1 MFLKEKFQF
10 KMFIKGDQIYLRAL
24 EPEDLSFLYEIEND
38 QTLWNVSNTLTPYS
52 NWVLKN
58 YLQNSH
64 QDIYEAKQL
73 RLAIVNNATNVLI
86 GLIDLF
92 DFDPRNNR
100 AGLGIVIQKHNNRN
114 QGIGSE
120 AVSLMI
126 DYAFKVLNL
135 HQIYVNVAVSNTAS
149 IKLFSKFGFRLIGIK
164 KQWNREGTVY
174 ADEAL
179 YQLINP
185 LNEN

>member
-1 MFLKEKFQF
+1 
-10 KMFIKGDQIYLRAL
+10 MFIKGDQIYLRAL

-92 DFDPRNNR
+92 DFDPRNNS
-100 AGLGIVIQKHNNRN
+100 AGLGMVIQKHNNR
-114 QGIGSE
+114 
-120 AVSLMI
+120 
-126 DYAFKVLNL
+126 
-135 HQIYVNVAVSNTAS
+135 
-149 IKLFSKFGFRLIGIK
+149 
-164 KQWNREGTVY
+164 
-174 ADEAL
+174 
-179 YQLINP
+179 YQ
-185 LNEN
+185 